1 MRPGNVLVLGG
12 GFQALGLI
20 KALRPVPG
28 IRVLIADS
36 NEENVARYFADAFF
50 LVPSL
55 KEKQVFRSWILD
67 LCEREGVEAI
77 FASTEHEVE
86 LLAPHYDV
94 LAKATVVAY
103 VSGFPLLE
111 LARDKLLFYR
121 WLSDEGLPR
130 LPYYTSPLD
139 ANAIFPLIGKPRS
152 GWGGRGLHI
161 VADREAFLKISIDQ
175 KQEFIWQPC
184 LGEFDEYSVDF
195 SISVEGEISP
205 LAFRRRLRS
214 KDGFAILCEPGAP
227 PLVRE
232 TAQHIVERM
241 IPLGGRGP
249 MNLQI
254 LRIGDQCWISDLN
267 PRAGTSMPL
276 SLAIGFNPVAFL
288 LTGKAA
294 DPPKARGTDSFSAPG
309 SRART
314 LRYLEE
320 RSIPD
325 LRLNEVRGVVF
336 SLDDTLLDQ
345 KAWMLS
351 KLELAWNQEKPL
363 LPSRAVFLS
372 VALQIMEEGHH
383 ARLFDALCLQLGLD
397 DAIRLRLIE
406 TYHQAQPENCPL
418 YGDVPATLRQLRH
431 LGYRIGVL
439 TDGSAAEQRQK
450 LEVCGLLP
458 LLDAAVL
465 TRELGTRKPDPKVF
479 EECGRLLDLLPAQLV
494 MVGNNV
500 YRDMQGACN
509 AGYRSAFHIQR
520 VGALRNF
527 NLDLARRVGVSPST
541 CTPITSLNELFWYLR

>member
-1 MRPGNVLVLGG
+1 MRPGDVLVLGG

-20 KALRPVPG
+20 KALRPVPE

-50 LVPSL
+50 LMPLL
-55 KEKQVFRSWILD
+55 KEKQVLRGWLLD
-67 LCEREGVEAI
+67 LCEREGVEVI

-94 LAKATVVAY
+94 LAEAAVVAY

-121 WLSDEGLPR
+121 WLSDLGLPC

-139 ANAIFPLIGKPRS
+139 ANAVFPLIGKPRS

-161 VADREAFLKISIDQ
+161 VADREAFLKVSIDQ

-184 LGEFDEYSVDF
+184 LEAFEEYSVDF
-195 SISVEGEISP
+195 SISVEGNISP
-205 LAFRRRLRS
+205 LAFRRRIRS

-227 PLVRE
+227 LQVRK
-232 TAQHIVERM
+232 TAQHIIERLV
-241 IPLGGRGP
+241 PLGARGP

-254 LRIGDQCWISDLN
+254 LRSGDSDWISDLN

-276 SLAIGFNPVAFL
+276 SLVVGLNPIAFL
-288 LTGKAA
+288 LTGKAREPTEPA
-294 DPPKARGTDSFSAPG
+294 ATNNLSAPG

-320 RSIPD
+320 RSVPD
-325 LRLNEVRGVVF
+325 LRLNGVRGVVF

-351 KLELAWNQEKPL
+351 KLELTWDKEKAN
-363 LPSRAVFLS
+363 LPPRTVFLS
-372 VALQIMEEGHH
+372 KALQIIEEGNP
-383 ARLFDALCLQLGLD
+383 ACLFDALCLQLGLD
-397 DAIRLRLIE
+397 DAVRLRLIE
-406 TYHQAQPENCPL
+406 TYHQAQLEDCAL
-418 YGDVPATLRQLRH
+418 YSDVLATLHQLRH
-431 LGYRIGVL
+431 LGYRIGIL
-439 TDGSAAEQRQK
+439 TDGNAISQRQK

-458 LLDAAVL
+458 LIDALAL
-465 TRELGTRKPDPKVF
+465 TEELGTRKPDPKVF
-479 EECGRLLDLLPAQLV
+479 QECARSLDLPPEQLV

-500 YRDMQGACN
+500 FRDMQGSCN
-509 AGYRSAFHIQR
+509 AGYLHAFHIQR
-520 VGALRNF
+520 AGRLRSF
-527 NLDLARRVGVSPST
+527 DLGLAQRVGVSPSE